1 MSDAAAPAPQDT
13 TSDLAAASVP
23 TENPP
28 VESTEGTVDVEAK
41 GAKALEPETTSA
53 HEPDP
58 AAARDLSE
66 VGASFNRELVLT
78 PGVKTTT
85 AT

>member
-1 MSDAAAPAPQDT
+1 M
-13 TSDLAAASVP
+13 
-23 TENPP
+23 
-28 VESTEGTVDVEAK
+28 ESTGGTVAVEAK

-78 PGVKTTT
+78 PGVKTTM
-85 AT
+85 ATEVPGSSKKIETLKALW